1 MRSTLPAPPKAKERS
16 MNKTFHLLTGL
27 HFAVCSL
34 AMIWPGALIANRIE
48 PMVLGL
54 PFLFFWY
61 ILWMLILFAGMWIAF
76 VVRHGGDRH
85 E

>member
-1 MRSTLPAPPKAKERS
+1 
-16 MNKTFHLLTGL
+16 MNKTYHLLTGL
-27 HFAVCSL
+27 HFAVCTL

-48 PMVLGL
+48 PTVLGL

-61 ILWMLILFAGMWIAF
+61 ILWMLILFVGMWIAY
-76 VVRHGGDRH
+76 VVRHRGGRH

>member
-1 MRSTLPAPPKAKERS
+1 
-16 MNKTFHLLTGL
+16 MNKNYHLLTGL
-27 HFAVCSL
+27 HFTVCTL

-48 PMVLGL
+48 PLILGL

-61 ILWMLILFAGMWIAF
+61 AFWMLILFIGMWVVF
-76 VVRHGGDRH
+76 VVRHGGNRH

>member
-1 MRSTLPAPPKAKERS
+1 MQRHQKINTALGIGY
-16 MNKTFHLLTGL
+16 FI
-27 HFAVCSL
+27 CII

-48 PMVLGL
+48 PFVLGL

-61 ILWMLILFAGMWIAF
+61 VAWVFLLFLGLAAAYWLEY
-76 VVRHGGDRH
+76 GGS

>member
-1 MRSTLPAPPKAKERS
+1 MS
-16 MNKTFHLLTGL
+16 KTYHYGVAA
-27 HFAVCSL
+27 HFAICVL

-48 PMVLGL
+48 PYVMGL

-61 ILWMLILFAGMWIAF
+61 VLWMAVLFLGLWIAYAI
-76 VVRHGGDRH
+76 RHGRQRD

>member
-1 MRSTLPAPPKAKERS
+1 MS
-16 MNKTFHLLTGL
+16 KTYHFLVGL
-27 HFAVCSL
+27 HFAVCTL

-48 PMVLGL
+48 PTVLGM
-54 PFLFFWY
+54 PFLMFWY
-61 ILWMLILFAGMWIAF
+61 TLWMGVLFVGTWIAY